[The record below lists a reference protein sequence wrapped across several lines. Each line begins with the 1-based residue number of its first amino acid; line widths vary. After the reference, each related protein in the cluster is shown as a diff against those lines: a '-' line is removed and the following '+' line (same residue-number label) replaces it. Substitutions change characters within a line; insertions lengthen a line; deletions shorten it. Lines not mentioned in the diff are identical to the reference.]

1 MLSEREKRMVEVLQR
16 LSEWNTQMLEE
27 HPIKVLKGIV
37 ADADALLDEL
47 EVPRVRE
54 VIPVRETPTE
64 PATASSEE
72 TSEPHRIPQPVAR

>member
-1 MLSEREKRMVEVLQR
+1 MLSEREKRMASILQR
-16 LSEWNTQMLEE
+16 LSEWNTQMLDEP
-27 HPIKVLKGIV
+27 PIKVLKGIV

-54 VIPVRETPTE
+54 KATE
-64 PATASSEE
+64 PASASSEE